1 MMLAEAPVT
10 TMEEEVPAVETNQD
24 VEEAKEED
32 AGVAEVEE
40 EGPPATHTPG
50 SRPHSMATRKP

>member
-10 TMEEEVPAVETNQD
+10 TMEEEVPALETNQD
-24 VEEAKEED
+24 VEEAEEED

-40 EGPPATHTPG
+40 EGPPETHTPG
-50 SRPHSMATRKP
+50 SRPFLTATRKP